1 MEDQIW
7 TQLQQSVPNPD
18 STAVNQSRQNIDAW
32 FAQTAPLI
40 QWDSIET
47 PVGILLIAKNQRG
60 ICRVQFGDDLDSF
73 MSILDPKS
81 RTEQSADALTLV
93 AHQLDEYFAGNR
105 DSFDVPVDETIM
117 RPFQRQIL
125 TTIRQIPAGQIWT
138 YGQVAKAINKPK
150 SSRAV
155 GRALGTNPV
164 PIIIPC
170 HRIIGSS
177 GKMTGY
183 IGGIER
189 KRALLHL
196 EGAL

>member
-1 MEDQIW
+1 MEDKIW
-7 TQLQQSVPNPD
+7 TQLQHAVPNPD
-18 STAVNQSRQNIDAW
+18 ATALAQSRQGIDTW

-40 QWDSIET
+40 QWDAIET
-47 PVGILLIAKNQRG
+47 PVGTLLIAKNKHG
-60 ICRVQFGDDLDSF
+60 ICRVQFGDDLDTF
-73 MSILDPKS
+73 MAILDPKA
-81 RTEQSADALTLV
+81 RTEQSAEALTLV
-93 AHQLDEYFAGNR
+93 AHQLDEYFAGDR
-105 DSFDVPVDETIM
+105 DAFDVPIDESIM

-138 YGQVAKAINKPK
+138 YGQVAKAIDKPK

-183 IGGIER
+183 IGGIDR